1 MKREREGER
10 ERDRER
16 EGQRQHARSI
26 KYKTQHAVV
35 RVDGSASPTQ
45 KARNVQTEKPEKKTA
60 GDIDVFS
67 IRRFAHIE
75 THSLSLSK

>member
-10 ERDRER
+10 ERER

-26 KYKTQHAVV
+26 KYKTKHAVV
-35 RVDGSASPTQ
+35 RVDGSAQ

-75 THSLSLSK
+75 THSLSLPK